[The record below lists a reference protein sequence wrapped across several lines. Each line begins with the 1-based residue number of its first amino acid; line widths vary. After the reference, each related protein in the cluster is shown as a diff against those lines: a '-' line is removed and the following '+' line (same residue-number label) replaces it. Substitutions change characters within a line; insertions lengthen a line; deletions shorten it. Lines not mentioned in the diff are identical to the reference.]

1 MDKIYIMIAAKKIPL
16 QTILLAGLLV
26 GTLDILS
33 AFVDVYVNT
42 GKNPLIVL
50 NYIATG
56 AFGKTDFTASSGG
69 AVAGLLFHYGIALA
83 FTFFFFKLYSKINLL
98 SKNWVLTGIVYG
110 IFIWAIMNFIVVP
123 LSNVRT
129 PPFTAF
135 RLIKAALIL
144 IVMIGLPLSFIAHK
158 YAGTQKK
165 MPL

>member
-1 MDKIYIMIAAKKIPL
+1 MIAERKIPL

-56 AFGKTDFTASSGG
+56 AFGKTDFTASNGG
-69 AVAGLLFHYGIALA
+69 AAVGLLFHYIIAFA
-83 FTFFFFKLYSKINLL
+83 FTILFFWLYTKSNFP

-110 IFIWAIMNFIVVP
+110 LFIWAIMNFIVVP

-129 PPFTAF
+129 APFTAF

-144 IVMIGLPLSFIAHK
+144 IVMIGLPLSFIAGRFSK
-158 YAGTQKK
+158 G
-165 MPL
+165 